1 MALISFFGKE
11 TDKLSMI
18 TKTALKRHLEAFLN
32 ELNKDI
38 LIKQKN
44 LKNELKKATKDKE
57 IIKKEIEKLENEK
70 LIFTYYTLRHSF
82 CTMMY
87 YAGIN
92 IKEAQRIM
100 GHSSAKMVYDIYSHL
115 DEERENTDEKIN
127 NYISILY

>member
-11 TDKLSMI
+11 TNKLSMI

-38 LIKQKN
+38 IIKQKN
-44 LKNELKKATKDKE
+44 LKSELKKATKDKE
-57 IIKKEIEKLENEK
+57 KIKKEIEELENEK

>member
-1 MALISFFGKE
+1 
-11 TDKLSMI
+11 MI

-38 LIKQKN
+38 IIKQKN
-44 LKNELKKATKDKE
+44 LKSELKKATKDKE
-57 IIKKEIEKLENEK
+57 KIKKEIEELENEK